1 MEKIKEILLKS
12 FDAELTPQ
20 EQKLLADA
28 LQQSKELRK
37 EKQEIEQMRN
47 RLAGQEASFRSGFV
61 DRVMDRL
68 KTEPTASPKTI
79 EMYSIFK
86 RVAIVGIAAI
96 IALLFVIYYIDGSLT
111 LDAVL
116 GISAYSPD
124 GAELSVMNLQDYE
137 KIILP

>member
-20 EQKLLADA
+20 EQKLLDEA
-28 LQQSKELRK
+28 LQNSAELRQ
-37 EKQEIEQMRN
+37 EKRELEQMRN
-47 RLAGQEASFRSGFV
+47 LLTGQEASFESGFA

-68 KTEPTASPKTI
+68 QTEKVTSSKTI

-86 RVAIVGIAAI
+86 RVAMVGIAAI
-96 IALLFVIYYIDGSLT
+96 IALLITIYYIDGSLT

-116 GISAYSPD
+116 GISGYSPD
-124 GAELSVMNLQDYE
+124 GAELSVINLQDYE
-137 KIILP
+137 NIIQP

>member
-1 MEKIKEILLKS
+1 MENIKEILLKS

-20 EQKLLADA
+20 ERKMLDGA
-28 LQQSKELRK
+28 LQRSEDLRK
-37 EKQEIEQMRN
+37 EKQEIGQMRN
-47 RLAGQEASFRSGFV
+47 LLAGQEASFESGFA

-68 KTEPTASPKTI
+68 KKEPTVSPRTI

-96 IALLFVIYYIDGSLT
+96 IALLITIYYIDGSLT
-111 LDAVL
+111 LNAVL
-116 GISAYSPD
+116 GISGYSPD
-124 GAELSVMNLQDYE
+124 GAELSVINLKDYE